1 MRARRLTPR
10 EPLRSLLVSNANTSA
25 PHASGEALPARTCS
39 ASAPSAHGGV
49 AHMVKVA
56 AAVSGGWIFRAKKAE
71 ELRSALTIGHAEP
84 ARSGIS

>member
-1 MRARRLTPR
+1 
-10 EPLRSLLVSNANTSA
+10 
-25 PHASGEALPARTCS
+25 
-39 ASAPSAHGGV
+39 
-49 AHMVKVA
+49 MVKVA